1 MKLRYVDQIPR
12 VFGLVLGN
20 RDLRRVETA
29 FVAFNAA
36 EWAVWIA
43 MLVYAYERGGST
55 EAGIVAFVQLAP
67 AAVVAHLTGGL
78 ADRHPPARVLAASY
92 LVQAAAMG
100 ATAAALLLHGPAP
113 LSYALAAV
121 AASAV
126 TVTRPAQATLLPVLA
141 RMPEELTAANV
152 VSGWIESAMI
162 LVAPAVAGVI
172 LSVGGPGDVVAAMAA
187 VVLLGTV
194 AVARVA
200 GPPPAGEAATAE
212 RRDPGPAPRLLVGL
226 LASQSVLV
234 GALDVLFVVLAIGV
248 LGLGGSGAGYLNAA
262 FGAGGTLGI
271 AATVALVGR
280 RRLSPL
286 LAAGGAAFS
295 LAFVVIGLWS
305 TTAGTI
311 LLLALAGAGR
321 SLFDVAG
328 RTLLQRSAPSDQL
341 GRLFGLV
348 EALSMVGLAV
358 GSLLV
363 PALIGVGGVGTA
375 CIVLGLLMPV
385 VAAVRGRAVLALD
398 EAATVPVV
406 EVALLRSIP
415 LFAPL
420 GVPAIEQLASRLE
433 PIHVGAGETVIR
445 SGEVGD
451 RFYIVADGRFEARQD
466 GRVVREVCR
475 GDGFGEL
482 ALLRDVPRTADVVAL
497 TPGHLHALGKA
508 DFLEAV
514 TGHPGAR
521 SEADRLVRE
530 RLPAGATIAP

>member
-1 MKLRYVDQIPR
+1 VRSRYLDQIPR
-12 VFGLVLGN
+12 VFGLVLRN
-20 RDLRRVETA
+20 ADVRRVEIA

-43 MLVYAYERGGST
+43 MLVYAYDRGGST
-55 EAGIVAFVQLAP
+55 EAGVVAFVQLAP

-78 ADRHPPARVLAASY
+78 ADRHRPARVLVGAY
-92 LVQAAAMG
+92 LAQGCAMG
-100 ATAAALLLHGPAP
+100 ATAAALLLHSPAP
-113 LSYALAAV
+113 LAYALAAA

-126 TVTRPAQATLLPVLA
+126 TLTRPAQATLLPALA
-141 RMPEELTAANV
+141 RTPDELTAANV
-152 VSGWIESAMI
+152 VSGWLESAMM
-162 LVAPAVAGVI
+162 LAAPAAAGLI
-172 LSVGGPGDVVAAMAA
+172 LTVGGPGVVVATMAA
-187 VVLLGTV
+187 LVLAGAC
-194 AVARVA
+194 AVAPVV
-200 GPPPAGEAATAE
+200 GPPAGGSAPEAE
-212 RRDPGPAPRLLVGL
+212 RRPLRPAARLLVGM
-226 LASQSVLV
+226 LATQNVLV

-262 FGAGGTLGI
+262 FGAGGTVGI

-286 LAAGGAAFS
+286 LAIGGAAFS

-321 SLFDVAG
+321 SLFDVSG
-328 RTLLQRSAPSDQL
+328 RTLLQRSAPTEEL

-348 EALSMVGLAV
+348 EALSMAALAA

-363 PALIGVGGVGTA
+363 PALVGLGGVRAA
-375 CIVLGLLMPV
+375 CIALGLLLP
-385 VAAVRGRAVLALD
+385 VAALVRGRAVLALD
-398 EAATVPVV
+398 GAATVPVV
-406 EVALLRSIP
+406 EVALLRSVP

-420 GVPAIEQLASRLE
+420 GVPTIEQLATRLE
-433 PIHVGAGETVIR
+433 PVPVAAGQVVIR
-445 SGEVGD
+445 TGDVGD
-451 RFYIVADGRFEARQD
+451 RFYVVADGQLEVRRERSL
-466 GRVVREVCR
+466 VRELSR

-497 TPGHLHALGKA
+497 TPALLHALGKV

-514 TGHPGAR
+514 TGHPVAR

-530 RLPAGATIAP
+530 RLPASATIAP

>member
-1 MKLRYVDQIPR
+1 VTLRYLDQIPR
-12 VFGLVLGN
+12 VFGLVLRN
-20 RDLRRVETA
+20 PDLRRVETA
-29 FVAFNAA
+29 FAAFNAA

-78 ADRHPPARVLAASY
+78 ADRYRPARVLTGAY
-92 LVQAAAMG
+92 VVQAAAMG
-100 ATAAALLLHGPAP
+100 ATAAALLLHAPAP
-113 LSYALAAV
+113 LAYALAAV
-121 AASAV
+121 AASAI
-126 TVTRPAQATLLPVLA
+126 TVTRPAQAAVLPVLV

-152 VSGWIESAMI
+152 VSGWIESAMV
-162 LVAPAVAGVI
+162 LAAPAAAGLI
-172 LSVGGPGDVVAAMAA
+172 LAVGSPGVVFAVMAA
-187 VVLLGTV
+187 LVLLGAV

-212 RRDPGPAPRLLVGL
+212 RRDPGAAPRLLVGL
-226 LASQSVLV
+226 LASQSILV

-262 FGAGGTLGI
+262 FGAGGTVGI

-286 LAAGGAAFS
+286 LVAGGAAFS

-305 TTAGTI
+305 TTPSTI

-328 RTLLQRSAPSDQL
+328 RTLLQRAAPSDQL

-348 EALSMVGLAV
+348 EALSMAGLAV

-363 PALIGVGGVGTA
+363 PALIGAGGVRVA
-375 CIVLGLLMPV
+375 CIVLGLLLP
-385 VAAVRGRAVLALD
+385 VAAVVRARAVLALD

-420 GVPAIEQLASRLE
+420 GVPTIEQLASRLE
-433 PIHVGAGETVIR
+433 PVRVTAGEMVIR

-451 RFYIVADGRFEARQD
+451 RFYVVADGRFEARQD
-466 GRVVREVCR
+466 GRAVREVLR

-482 ALLRDVPRTADVVAL
+482 ALLRDVLRTADVVAL
-497 TPGHLHALGKA
+497 TPGLLQALGKA

-514 TGHPGAR
+514 TGHPLSR